1 MGRKRS
7 KAAPLPVPQAGWQRW
22 LRNPWLAGA
31 GVLLALLGLAAWLRP
46 GDAPAQAPAASRPPV
61 AAALSYGQQA
71 TGPAGPK
78 PVARDQRVRELTEQ
92 FKLADHTYCSYREGS
107 KYPATSRPMADNPDQ
122 VYPNQPVT
130 ESHPMRTQGGGT
142 EKDVQVQTA
151 QSRVFLG
158 AGESAVFSVRAV
170 DASGKALTTVVT
182 RATATGVTYKD
193 KRPAAAVVLPF
204 ADDGRNGD
212 ATAGDGAHSGVL
224 TPAKS
229 GLAGFNGTI
238 RTEVNYTV
246 NGRKGVVLFDVIY
259 TPDVPAVWSGPIRDV
274 MENGALSFILKADIR
289 QAGRYVI
296 HGRVDDAKG
305 KPFALVSFNDLLAT
319 GPQEI
324 RLTVFGKLVRDQGP
338 ALPLTLRDVD
348 AYLLKEDTDPDR
360 ALMPRIEGT
369 AHVSKNYTLKGFSDA
384 EWQSEERSRYL
395 TEYAKDVSQ
404 ARAALEQISLGG
416 PMPPSECL

>member
-1 MGRKRS
+1 MGRKRPPP
-7 KAAPLPVPQAGWQRW
+7 APQPAPQAGPLRW
-22 LRNPWLAGA
+22 LRNRWLAGA
-31 GVLLALLGLAAWLRP
+31 AVLLALLGLAAWLRP
-46 GDAPAQAPAASRPPV
+46 ADAPARSAAAPAAQP

-71 TGPAGPK
+71 TGAAMLQPATR
-78 PVARDQRVRELTEQ
+78 AQRVRELTEQ

-107 KYPATSRPMADNPDQ
+107 KYPVSSRPIADNPDQ

-130 ESHPMRTQGGGT
+130 ESHPMRAQGGGSDR
-142 EKDVQVQTA
+142 DVQVQTA

-170 DASGKALTTVVT
+170 DANGKTLNTVVT
-182 RATATGVTYKD
+182 RATATGLTYQD
-193 KRPAAAVVLPF
+193 KRPTASVVLPF
-204 ADDGRNGD
+204 LDDGRNGD

-224 TPAKS
+224 TPSRS
-229 GLAGFNGTI
+229 GLASFNGTI

-246 NGRKGVVLFDVIY
+246 NGRRGVVVFDVIH
-259 TPDVPAVWSGPIRDV
+259 TPEVPAVWAGPIRDV

-289 QAGRYVI
+289 QAGRYVV

-305 KPFALVSFNDLLAT
+305 KPFALLSFNELLPA
-319 GPQEI
+319 GLQEI
-324 RLTVFGKLVRDQGP
+324 RLTAFGKLVRDQQP
-338 ALPLTLRDVD
+338 AMPLTLRDVD

-384 EWQSEERSRYL
+384 EWQAEERTRYL
-395 TEYAKDVSQ
+395 TEYGKDVSA
-404 ARAALEQISLGG
+404 ARAALEQISIGG